1 MTRSRQQTR
10 TISSSPVQ
18 THQLTNTSISL
29 SLTRNRQK
37 LPQWHSRVIST
48 NSKPCFRNTKASPYT
63 HIKNIPQW
71 PTKAKNLKVNSH
83 KVSNTHTLHKAK
95 TKNLLPFSHT
105 HSNGGH
111 IEGKLFGKLT
121 QRKKSFLIKI
131 WVLEEWLGETW
142 IRRGKGAEA
151 WGRSKLEEDHAGEVR

>member
-10 TISSSPVQ
+10 TIFSSPVQ
-18 THQLTNTSISL
+18 THQLTNISIPL

-48 NSKPCFRNTKASPYT
+48 NSKACFRNTKASPYT

-111 IEGKLFGKLT
+111 IEGKLFVKLT
-121 QRKKSFLIKI
+121 QREKKKVFDKNM
-131 WVLEEWLGETW
+131 GF
-142 IRRGKGAEA
+142 RRMIGGNLDPERKRSGGLRTKQA
-151 WGRSKLEEDHAGEVR
+151 GRGSCRGS